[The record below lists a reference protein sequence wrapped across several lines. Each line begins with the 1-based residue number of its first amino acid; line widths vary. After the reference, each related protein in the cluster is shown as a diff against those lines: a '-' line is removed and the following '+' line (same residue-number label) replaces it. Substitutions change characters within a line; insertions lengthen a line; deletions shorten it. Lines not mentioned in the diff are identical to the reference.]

1 MRRRFPSWFLASLS
15 FVLLLVP
22 LLAMVVPVPR
32 VYEARAAQTT
42 IPYGFTS
49 PNLGEYARGLQSTK
63 PPTEGTLSYQ
73 IQVHQNAGSR
83 WVRVWAT
90 FDQNLLVGQDIV
102 DLYNAGVRNFLVL
115 TVSHQVHQSGN
126 QYVTCSTD
134 TAKAAMT
141 LSNAQNRL
149 TMNRGSYGALLPS
162 LISVANSGAAIWF
175 EIGNEPNVVNGGSSP
190 EADQN
195 CDGTLSTA
203 EMTAYVNDGI
213 AIAKGLRTWL
223 INQGMPSSQIKMV
236 LAGPSFSQNYD
247 SSLLNAFTSAFNS
260 NPDRGQINAID
271 THVYD
276 DVLINVNTWP
286 INAPTESYSVRTI
299 AALRSAIPGVPIIIG
314 EQNINQCFGYLEE
327 GSDPVIRRPGLVK
340 GSHNRRAI
348 QAYAQRFGSSN
359 ILAVLIYTT
368 GIWHGPT
375 GNGCTGNATA
385 YKDSAG
391 NALIPYFLDQYHLA
405 ALAGEV
411 DAVALGNAGNY
422 VDSQNQYI
430 FSYYRD
436 GAQSSSL
443 GGSSYIYGSI
453 RGWWKNPSDG
463 RWYLVTQKG
472 LASDK
477 NRQFNYEI
485 GILRAQATGLISTT
499 AKSGYV
505 FRYTLGQGGTPIY
518 VYCPVVKY
526 YNGVDY
532 CVLSNGQAN
541 PFDPNA
547 VIRDA
552 ASCPYF
558 DDTTHHQICGDL
570 YSQYWSKIG
579 RERGVSGIDFW
590 ETVMLIGRPLSGHFQ
605 ECQDGVCDYVQY
617 FERGMMIIRTVNNQ
631 TTVNLINLGNAVD
644 STTMSVSTLSSR
656 LAGVNHDGGT
666 GKPYPTV
673 NTVQCGLRY
682 RC

>member
-1 MRRRFPSWFLASLS
+1 MRRVASSRLV
-15 FVLLLVP
+15 VLLSLVLVVVP
-22 LLAMVVPVPR
+22 LLAAVVPVPR
-32 VYEARAAQTT
+32 TQVARAAQTT

-49 PNLGEYARGLQSTK
+49 PMLGEYARGLQTTK

-73 IQVHQNAGSR
+73 LQVHQSHGSR
-83 WVRVWAT
+83 WVRLWGT
-90 FDQNLLVGQDIV
+90 FDQNYLVGQDIV
-102 DLYNAGVRNFLVL
+102 DLYNAGIRNFVL
-115 TVSHQVHQSGN
+115 ITVTHQVHLVNG
-126 QYVTCSTD
+126 QYVTCSPSTD
-134 TAKAAMT
+134 KAAMT
-141 LSNAQNRL
+141 LANAQNRL
-149 TMNRGSYGALLPS
+149 TMSRGSYGALLPK
-162 LISVANSGAAIWF
+162 LIWAANNGATIWF
-175 EIGNEPNVVNGGSSP
+175 EIGNEPNIANDTGYP

-195 CDGTLSTA
+195 CDKALSTS
-203 EMTAYVNDGI
+203 EMTAYVNSAI
-213 AIAKGLRTWL
+213 SIAKDLRNWL
-223 INQGMPSSQIKMV
+223 ISQGMPSSQIKMV
-236 LAGPSFSQNYD
+236 LAGPTFTQSYD

-260 NPDRGQINAID
+260 NADRGQINAID

-276 DVLINVNTWP
+276 GVLINVNAWP
-286 INAPTESYSVRTI
+286 INAPTESLSVQTI
-299 AALRSAIPGVPIIIG
+299 AALKSAISGTPIIIG
-314 EQNINQCFGYLEE
+314 EQNVNQCFGYWEE
-327 GSDPVIRRPGLVK
+327 GSVTEIRRPGLVK

-348 QAYAQRFGSSN
+348 EAYARRFQSGS

-368 GIWHGPT
+368 GVWAKET
-375 GNGCTGNATA
+375 GNGCTGNDAA
-385 YKDSAG
+385 YKDGYG

-411 DAVALGNAGNY
+411 DAVALGGSGRY
-422 VDSQNQYI
+422 VDAQNQTI
-430 FSYYRD
+430 FSYNAD
-436 GAQSSSL
+436 GAQSSTL
-443 GGSSYIYGSI
+443 GGTGYIYGSI

-463 RWYLVTQKG
+463 RWYLVTEKG
-472 LASDK
+472 LVSDK

-505 FRYTLGQGGTPIY
+505 FRYTLGQNGTPIY

-552 ASCPYF
+552 ANCPYF

-579 RERGVSGIDFW
+579 RERGVTGIDFW
-590 ETVMLIGRPLSGHFQ
+590 EIVMLIGRPLSGHFQ

-617 FERGMMIIRTVNNQ
+617 FERGMMLIRTVNNT
-631 TTVNLINLGNAVD
+631 TTVNLIKLGNAVN
-644 STTMSVSTLSSR
+644 STTLSVSTLASN
-656 LAGVNHDGGT
+656 LAGVNHDGAT
-666 GKPYPTV
+666 GRPVPTV
-673 NTVQCGLRY
+673 SNVQCGLRY